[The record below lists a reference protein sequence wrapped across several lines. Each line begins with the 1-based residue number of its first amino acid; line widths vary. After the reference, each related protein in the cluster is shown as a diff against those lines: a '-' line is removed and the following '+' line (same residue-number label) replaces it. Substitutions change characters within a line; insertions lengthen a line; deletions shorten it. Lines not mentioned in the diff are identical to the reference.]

1 LRLLPA
7 PRSGLHRVLLAMLP
21 GFVLHAALVDPTVL
35 LRLVVLTALCLI
47 CEVPFARRRG
57 HASVDLA
64 ALVTA
69 MILALALP
77 ATLPL
82 ALVAL
87 TGVIAIL
94 VGRHAVEGFNPA
106 MLAYATLAVL
116 LPATLYL
123 PTDADS
129 GATLLAQ
136 LSNALKQQQTVA
148 EWQSAHTASTGPLA
162 LVALAW
168 LAGASWLARR
178 GQLRWRIAAGVL
190 TALCACALLPWM
202 LDTDRHLSPLA
213 HLLSGSAV
221 FAACFVATDPGS
233 SPRGQRAQWAYG
245 LLLGALLYAIR
256 TWGHYPDGIA
266 FAVLLSNAAAP
277 LVARLCASTTPA
289 SSRT

>member
-1 LRLLPA
+1 
-7 PRSGLHRVLLAMLP
+7 MLP